1 MIYQSFAQLYD
12 QLFDPE
18 MYRNWEKFTLENLQA
33 QDKKILDL
41 AGGSGR
47 LAVMLAQD
55 GLELTVAD
63 FSAEMLSLADQH
75 ATEADVSLQL
85 IQTDMRDLS
94 VLPQYDAITCYA
106 DSFCYLA
113 GPAEVQQ
120 TFNEI
125 AKHLKSD
132 GVFLFDVITPYQT
145 DEVYP
150 GYMYNYED
158 EDHQR
163 AFMWQSFANDEVDH
177 GAIHELT
184 FFTQGADGRYDR
196 VRETHYERAYELSLL
211 KQMLKHAGFNSLSV
225 GSDFSTEMKSGNP
238 TRWFFR
244 CQK

>member
-125 AKHLKSD
+125 AEHLKSD

-184 FFTQGADGRYDR
+184 FFTQGTDGRYDR
-196 VRETHYERAYELSLL
+196 VGETHYERAYELSLL

>member
-94 VLPQYDAITCYA
+94 ALPQYDAITCYA

-196 VRETHYERAYELSLL
+196 VGETHYERAYELPLL
-211 KQMLKHAGFNSLSV
+211 KQMLKYAGFNSQSV